1 MHETPRNLLNLKN
14 APLHSTFLRKIHIC
28 AFAMLIFSQF
38 SEKIKKHVPR
48 IPFSLSDLVFPL
60 PGRRNTQKQDPLN
73 KVGSGRFGVKN

>member
-1 MHETPRNLLNLKN
+1 
-14 APLHSTFLRKIHIC
+14 
-28 AFAMLIFSQF
+28 MLIFSQF